1 MVFQSVSSE
10 GDESRDG
17 ERFLSYN
24 GSQVR
29 RWAGFKRKG
38 LCR

>member
-1 MVFQSVSSE
+1 MAFQSVSSE

-24 GSQVR
+24 RLQVD
-29 RWAGFKRKG
+29 RWAGFVGKG